1 MTKNR
6 TQGPGGP
13 AAEREAAKDVETDA
27 EKTKTSEAAPS
38 EDDRTEVDADVKS
51 EEKTDEA
58 DKTDDKTND
67 KADAEKTEVAET
79 SPEKAPGKAPE
90 KTEDRPE
97 ETSEEAS
104 VEKPV
109 DAQDE
114 ETDAATEKPV
124 DSSAPVEA
132 AEGAASDEKL
142 EKPVEKA
149 DEKVEEKTDEKT
161 DEKVEAKTEASRSS
175 FARRLLKGCFFLAVL
190 LAILAVG
197 GFFGLRHY
205 VNEVPVPVTVKT
217 ASVDVMVEEGD
228 GARRI
233 IAKMREAGLEVE
245 DWSMRAASRLHPSG
259 MGRIHAGLYRFPAG
273 VTRTGILDLLA
284 EGPVIDQQ
292 LRIPDGATIW
302 EVRAIFA
309 EGVNLKPVTRGMSEE
324 ELKSALGLS
333 DYPSLEGFFAPDTYR
348 YGSGT
353 TDLAVMKQ
361 AVARQK
367 RLLDEAWAS
376 RSEDVAV
383 RTPYEALI
391 LASIVEKETGERSD
405 RHLVSSVFHNRMKV
419 GMPLQTDPTVIYGLG
434 PAWKGRLTKQ
444 DLRSDAPYNTYRI
457 PGLPPTPISMPT
469 PASIE
474 AAVHPAESRYLYF
487 VSRGDGT
494 SEFTTNLKD
503 HNAAVRHFILRKQ
516 TTPLKLPKTTE
527 EKGPLRAQ

>member
-6 TQGPGGP
+6 TQAPTGPT
-13 AAEREAAKDVETDA
+13 ADNDARTDAETDA
-27 EKTKTSEAAPS
+27 EKTKAAETPAVTPS
-38 EDDRTEVDADVKS
+38 EDVRTEVDADVKS
-51 EEKTDEA
+51 EDKADDKMD
-58 DKTDDKTND
+58 DKTD
-67 KADAEKTEVAET
+67 
-79 SPEKAPGKAPE
+79 GE
-90 KTEDRPE
+90 KTEDAEKSPEKTE
-97 ETSEEAS
+97 ETSEE
-104 VEKPV
+104 KPV
-109 DAQDE
+109 DASLEKADATT
-114 ETDAATEKPV
+114 ETTAEPSAPAEAVLPVEKP
-124 DSSAPVEA
+124 
-132 AEGAASDEKL
+132 DEKL
-142 EKPVEKA
+142 DEKA
-149 DEKVEEKTDEKT
+149 DEKSAAKAVVTD
-161 DEKVEAKTEASRSS
+161 DGRPN
-175 FARRLLKGCFFLAVL
+175 FARRLLKGCFFLTVL
-190 LAILAVG
+190 FAILAVG

-205 VNEVPVPVTVKT
+205 MNEVPVPVTVKT
-217 ASVDVMVEEGD
+217 ATVDVMVEEGD

-361 AVARQK
+361 VVARQK

-376 RSEDVAV
+376 RSEEVAV

-444 DLRSDAPYNTYRI
+444 DLRSDTPYNTYRI
-457 PGLPPTPISMPT
+457 SGLPPTPISMPT

-474 AAVHPAESRYLYF
+474 AAVHPAASRYLYF

-503 HNAAVRHFILRKQ
+503 HNAAVRHFILRRQ
-516 TTPLKLPKTTE
+516 TTPLNLPKATD

>member
-6 TQGPGGP
+6 IQAPTGPT
-13 AAEREAAKDVETDA
+13 ADNDARTDAETDA
-27 EKTKTSEAAPS
+27 EKTKAAETPAVTPS
-38 EDDRTEVDADVKS
+38 EDVRTEVDADVKS
-51 EEKTDEA
+51 E
-58 DKTDDKTND
+58 DKTDKADDKTDNKMD
-67 KADAEKTEVAET
+67 GEKTEDAEK
-79 SPEKAPGKAPE
+79 SPE
-90 KTEDRPE
+90 KTEESPE
-97 ETSEEAS
+97 ETSEE
-104 VEKPV
+104 KPV
-109 DAQDE
+109 DAPLE
-114 ETDAATEKPV
+114 KAAAKAAATDDGRP
-124 DSSAPVEA
+124 
-132 AEGAASDEKL
+132 
-142 EKPVEKA
+142 
-149 DEKVEEKTDEKT
+149 
-161 DEKVEAKTEASRSS
+161 S

-217 ASVDVMVEEGD
+217 ATVDVMVEEGD

-324 ELKSALGLS
+324 ELKRALGLS

-376 RSEDVAV
+376 RSEEVAV

-444 DLRSDAPYNTYRI
+444 DLRSDTPYNTYRI
-457 PGLPPTPISMPT
+457 SGLPPTPISMPT

-474 AAVHPAESRYLYF
+474 AAVHPAASRYLYF

-516 TTPLKLPKTTE
+516 TTPLKLPKAAE

>member
-6 TQGPGGP
+6 TQAPTGPT
-13 AAEREAAKDVETDA
+13 ADNDARTDAETDA
-27 EKTKTSEAAPS
+27 EKTKAAETPAVTPS
-38 EDDRTEVDADVKS
+38 EDVRTEVDADVKS
-51 EEKTDEA
+51 E
-58 DKTDDKTND
+58 DKTDKADDKTD
-67 KADAEKTEVAET
+67 GAKTEDAEKSPDKAEE
-79 SPEKAPGKAPE
+79 S
-90 KTEDRPE
+90 PE
-97 ETSEEAS
+97 ETSEE
-104 VEKPV
+104 KPV
-109 DAQDE
+109 DAPLEKADATT
-114 ETDAATEKPV
+114 ETTAEPSAPAEAAPPVEKP
-124 DSSAPVEA
+124 
-132 AEGAASDEKL
+132 DEKL
-142 EKPVEKA
+142 DEKA
-149 DEKVEEKTDEKT
+149 HEKSAAKAAATD
-161 DEKVEAKTEASRSS
+161 DSRPS

-190 LAILAVG
+190 FAILAVG

-217 ASVDVMVEEGD
+217 ATVDVMVEEGD

-284 EGPVIDQQ
+284 RGPVIDQQ

-367 RLLDEAWAS
+367 RLLDEAWAR
-376 RSEDVAV
+376 RSAEVAV

-434 PAWKGRLTKQ
+434 PAWRGRLTKQ
-444 DLRSDAPYNTYRI
+444 DLRSDTPYNTYRI

-474 AAVHPAESRYLYF
+474 AAVHPAASRYLYF

-516 TTPLKLPKTTE
+516 TTPLNLPKAAD

>member
-1 MTKNR
+1 M
-6 TQGPGGP
+6 
-13 AAEREAAKDVETDA
+13 
-27 EKTKTSEAAPS
+27 
-38 EDDRTEVDADVKS
+38 EVDADVKS
-51 EEKTDEA
+51 E
-58 DKTDDKTND
+58 DKTDKADDKTD
-67 KADAEKTEVAET
+67 GAKTEDAEKSPDKAEG
-79 SPEKAPGKAPE
+79 S
-90 KTEDRPE
+90 PE
-97 ETSEEAS
+97 ETSEE
-104 VEKPV
+104 KPV
-109 DAQDE
+109 DAPLEKADATT
-114 ETDAATEKPV
+114 ETTAEPSAPAEAAPPVEKP
-124 DSSAPVEA
+124 
-132 AEGAASDEKL
+132 DEKL
-142 EKPVEKA
+142 DEKA
-149 DEKVEEKTDEKT
+149 HEKSAAKAAATD
-161 DEKVEAKTEASRSS
+161 DSRPS
-175 FARRLLKGCFFLAVL
+175 FARRLLKGCFSLAVL
-190 LAILAVG
+190 FAILAVG

-217 ASVDVMVEEGD
+217 ATVDVMVEEGD

-376 RSEDVAV
+376 RSAEVAV

-434 PAWKGRLTKQ
+434 PAWRGRLTKQ
-444 DLRSDAPYNTYRI
+444 DLRSDTPYNTYRI

-474 AAVHPAESRYLYF
+474 AAVHPAASRYLYF

-516 TTPLKLPKTTE
+516 TTPLNLPKAAD

>member
-6 TQGPGGP
+6 TQAPTGST
-13 AAEREAAKDVETDA
+13 ADNDARTDA
-27 EKTKTSEAAPS
+27 EKTKAAETLAVTPS
-38 EDDRTEVDADVKS
+38 EDVRTEVDADVKS
-51 EEKTDEA
+51 E
-58 DKTDDKTND
+58 DKTDKADDKTD
-67 KADAEKTEVAET
+67 GAKTEDAEKSPDKAEE
-79 SPEKAPGKAPE
+79 S
-90 KTEDRPE
+90 PE
-97 ETSEEAS
+97 ETSEERPVDATTETTAEPS
-104 VEKPV
+104 APAEAAPPVEKP
-109 DAQDE
+109 
-114 ETDAATEKPV
+114 
-124 DSSAPVEA
+124 
-132 AEGAASDEKL
+132 DEKL
-142 EKPVEKA
+142 DEKA
-149 DEKVEEKTDEKT
+149 DEKSAAKAAATD
-161 DEKVEAKTEASRSS
+161 DGRPS

-190 LAILAVG
+190 FAILAVG

-233 IAKMREAGLEVE
+233 IAKMRDAGLEVE

-324 ELKSALGLS
+324 ELKRALGLS

-444 DLRSDAPYNTYRI
+444 DLRSDTPYNTYRI
-457 PGLPPTPISMPT
+457 SGLPPTPISMPT

-474 AAVHPAESRYLYF
+474 AAVHPAASRYLYF

-516 TTPLKLPKTTE
+516 TTPLKLPKAAE

>member
-6 TQGPGGP
+6 IQAPTGPT
-13 AAEREAAKDVETDA
+13 ADNDARTDAETDA
-27 EKTKTSEAAPS
+27 EKTKAAETPS
-38 EDDRTEVDADVKS
+38 EDVRTEVDADVKS
-51 EEKTDEA
+51 EDKTDKA
-58 DKTDDKTND
+58 DDKTDDKTD
-67 KADAEKTEVAET
+67 GAKTEDAEK
-79 SPEKAPGKAPE
+79 SPE
-90 KTEDRPE
+90 KTEESPE
-97 ETSEEAS
+97 ETSEE
-104 VEKPV
+104 KPV
-109 DAQDE
+109 DAPLEKADATT
-114 ETDAATEKPV
+114 ETTAEPSAPAEAAPPVEKP
-124 DSSAPVEA
+124 
-132 AEGAASDEKL
+132 DEKL
-142 EKPVEKA
+142 DEKA
-149 DEKVEEKTDEKT
+149 DEKSVAKAAATD
-161 DEKVEAKTEASRSS
+161 DGRPS

-190 LAILAVG
+190 FAILAVG

-217 ASVDVMVEEGD
+217 ATVDVMVEEGD

-324 ELKSALGLS
+324 ELKRALGLS

-376 RSEDVAV
+376 RSEEAAV

-444 DLRSDAPYNTYRI
+444 DLRSDTPYNTYRI

-474 AAVHPAESRYLYF
+474 AAVHPAASRYLYF

-516 TTPLKLPKTTE
+516 TTPLNLPKAAD

>member
-6 TQGPGGP
+6 TQAPTGST
-13 AAEREAAKDVETDA
+13 ADNDARTDA
-27 EKTKTSEAAPS
+27 EKTKAAETLAVTPS
-38 EDDRTEVDADVKS
+38 EDVRTEVDADVKS
-51 EEKTDEA
+51 E
-58 DKTDDKTND
+58 DKTDKADDKTD
-67 KADAEKTEVAET
+67 GAKTEDAEKSPDKAEE
-79 SPEKAPGKAPE
+79 S
-90 KTEDRPE
+90 PE
-97 ETSEEAS
+97 ETSEERPVDATTETTAEPS
-104 VEKPV
+104 APAEAAPPVEKP
-109 DAQDE
+109 
-114 ETDAATEKPV
+114 
-124 DSSAPVEA
+124 
-132 AEGAASDEKL
+132 DEKL
-142 EKPVEKA
+142 DEKA
-149 DEKVEEKTDEKT
+149 DEKSAAKAAATD
-161 DEKVEAKTEASRSS
+161 DGRPS

-190 LAILAVG
+190 FAILAVG

-233 IAKMREAGLEVE
+233 IAKMRDAGLEVE

-324 ELKSALGLS
+324 ELKRALGLS

-444 DLRSDAPYNTYRI
+444 DLRSDTPYNTYRI
-457 PGLPPTPISMPT
+457 SGLPPTPISMPT

-474 AAVHPAESRYLYF
+474 AAVHPAASRYLYF

-516 TTPLKLPKTTE
+516 TTPLNLPKAADET
-527 EKGPLRAQ
+527 GPLRAR

>member
-6 TQGPGGP
+6 TQGPTGP
-13 AAEREAAKDVETDA
+13 TADNDARTDA
-27 EKTKTSEAAPS
+27 EKTKAAETSAVTPS
-38 EDDRTEVDADVKS
+38 EDVRTEVDADVKS
-51 EEKTDEA
+51 E
-58 DKTDDKTND
+58 DKTDKADDKTD
-67 KADAEKTEVAET
+67 GAKTEDAEKSPDKAEE
-79 SPEKAPGKAPE
+79 S
-90 KTEDRPE
+90 PE
-97 ETSEEAS
+97 ETSEE
-104 VEKPV
+104 KPV
-109 DAQDE
+109 DAPLEKADATT
-114 ETDAATEKPV
+114 ETTAEPSAPAEAAPPVEKP
-124 DSSAPVEA
+124 
-132 AEGAASDEKL
+132 DEKL
-142 EKPVEKA
+142 DEKA
-149 DEKVEEKTDEKT
+149 HEKSAAKAAATD
-161 DEKVEAKTEASRSS
+161 DSRPS

-190 LAILAVG
+190 FAILAVG

-217 ASVDVMVEEGD
+217 ATVDVMVEEGD

-284 EGPVIDQQ
+284 RGPVIDQQ

-376 RSEDVAV
+376 RSAEVAV

-434 PAWKGRLTKQ
+434 PAWRGRLTKQ
-444 DLRSDAPYNTYRI
+444 DLRSDTPYNTYRI

-474 AAVHPAESRYLYF
+474 AAVHPAASRYLYF

-516 TTPLKLPKTTE
+516 TTPLNLPKAAD

>member
-6 TQGPGGP
+6 TQAPTGPT
-13 AAEREAAKDVETDA
+13 ADNDARTDAETDA
-27 EKTKTSEAAPS
+27 EKTKAAETPAVTPS
-38 EDDRTEVDADVKS
+38 EDVRTEVDADVKS
-51 EEKTDEA
+51 E
-58 DKTDDKTND
+58 DKTDKADDKTD
-67 KADAEKTEVAET
+67 GAKTEDAEKSPDKAEE
-79 SPEKAPGKAPE
+79 S
-90 KTEDRPE
+90 PE
-97 ETSEEAS
+97 ETSEE
-104 VEKPV
+104 KPV
-109 DAQDE
+109 DAPLEKADATT
-114 ETDAATEKPV
+114 ETTAEPSAPAEAAPPVEKP
-124 DSSAPVEA
+124 
-132 AEGAASDEKL
+132 DEKL
-142 EKPVEKA
+142 DEKA
-149 DEKVEEKTDEKT
+149 HEKSAAKAAATD
-161 DEKVEAKTEASRSS
+161 DSRPS

-190 LAILAVG
+190 FAILAVG

-217 ASVDVMVEEGD
+217 ATVDVMVEEGD

-284 EGPVIDQQ
+284 RGPVIDQQ

-376 RSEDVAV
+376 RSAEVAV

-434 PAWKGRLTKQ
+434 PAWRGRLTKQ
-444 DLRSDAPYNTYRI
+444 DLRSDTPYNTYRI

-474 AAVHPAESRYLYF
+474 AAVHPAASRYLYF

-516 TTPLKLPKTTE
+516 TTPLNLPKAAD

>member
-6 TQGPGGP
+6 TQGPI
-13 AAEREAAKDVETDA
+13 ADNEAEKDVENDA
-27 EKTKTSEAAPS
+27 GKATESAPA
-38 EDDRTEVDADVKS
+38 EDVRTEVKTDVDRTNLEKTVEKVDEEADEKADATSDKEAEPVETAEPVVATDEKS
-51 EEKTDEA
+51 EEKSEGETDGTEGPRESDSPPEA
-58 DKTDDKTND
+58 L
-67 KADAEKTEVAET
+67 EKAET
-79 SPEKAPGKAPE
+79 S
-90 KTEDRPE
+90 
-97 ETSEEAS
+97 ETSEDAGKSPKAVAPDMRDAPAAVENS
-104 VEKPV
+104 VVK
-109 DAQDE
+109 
-114 ETDAATEKPV
+114 TEKP
-124 DSSAPVEA
+124 A
-132 AEGAASDEKL
+132 
-142 EKPVEKA
+142 
-149 DEKVEEKTDEKT
+149 
-161 DEKVEAKTEASRSS
+161 RSNSPS
-175 FARRLLKGCFFLAVL
+175 FARRLLKGCLVAAVL

-205 VNEVPVPVTVKT
+205 VNTVPVPVTVKT
-217 ASVDVMVEEGD
+217 ATVDVMVEEGD

-245 DWSMRAASRLHPSG
+245 DWSLRAASRLHTSG

-284 EGPVIDQQ
+284 RGPVIDQQ

-376 RSEDVAV
+376 RSAEVAV

-434 PAWKGRLTKQ
+434 PAWRGRLTKQ
-444 DLRSDAPYNTYRI
+444 DLRSDTPYNTYRI

-474 AAVHPAESRYLYF
+474 AAVHPAASRYLYF

-516 TTPLKLPKTTE
+516 TTPLNLPKAAD

>member
-6 TQGPGGP
+6 TQAPTGPT
-13 AAEREAAKDVETDA
+13 ADNDARTDAETDA
-27 EKTKTSEAAPS
+27 EKTKAAETPTVTPS
-38 EDDRTEVDADVKS
+38 EDVRTEVDADVKS
-51 EEKTDEA
+51 E
-58 DKTDDKTND
+58 DKTDNKTD
-67 KADAEKTEVAET
+67 
-79 SPEKAPGKAPE
+79 GE
-90 KTEDRPE
+90 KTEDAEKSSEKTEESPE
-97 ETSEEAS
+97 ETSEE
-104 VEKPV
+104 KPV
-109 DAQDE
+109 DA
-114 ETDAATEKPV
+114 P
-124 DSSAPVEA
+124 
-132 AEGAASDEKL
+132 L
-142 EKPVEKA
+142 EKAAAKA
-149 DEKVEEKTDEKT
+149 VVTD
-161 DEKVEAKTEASRSS
+161 DGRPN
-175 FARRLLKGCFFLAVL
+175 FARRLLKGCFFLTVL
-190 LAILAVG
+190 FAILAVG

-205 VNEVPVPVTVKT
+205 MNEVPVPVTVKT
-217 ASVDVMVEEGD
+217 ATVDVMVEEGD

-233 IAKMREAGLEVE
+233 IAKMRDAGLEVE

-324 ELKSALGLS
+324 ELKRALGLS

-376 RSEDVAV
+376 RSEEVAV

-444 DLRSDAPYNTYRI
+444 DLRSDTPYNTYRI
-457 PGLPPTPISMPT
+457 SGLPPTPISMPT

-474 AAVHPAESRYLYF
+474 AAVHPAASRYLYF

-516 TTPLKLPKTTE
+516 TTPLNLPKAAD

>member
-6 TQGPGGP
+6 TQAPTGPT
-13 AAEREAAKDVETDA
+13 ADNDARTDA
-27 EKTKTSEAAPS
+27 EKTKAAETSAVTPS
-38 EDDRTEVDADVKS
+38 EDVRMEVDADVKS
-51 EEKTDEA
+51 E
-58 DKTDDKTND
+58 DKTDKADDKTD
-67 KADAEKTEVAET
+67 GAKTEDAEKSPDKAEG
-79 SPEKAPGKAPE
+79 S
-90 KTEDRPE
+90 PE
-97 ETSEEAS
+97 ETSEE
-104 VEKPV
+104 KPV
-109 DAQDE
+109 DAPLEKADATT
-114 ETDAATEKPV
+114 ETTAEPSAPAEAAPPVEKP
-124 DSSAPVEA
+124 
-132 AEGAASDEKL
+132 DEKL
-142 EKPVEKA
+142 DEKA
-149 DEKVEEKTDEKT
+149 HEKSAAKAAATD
-161 DEKVEAKTEASRSS
+161 DSRPS
-175 FARRLLKGCFFLAVL
+175 FARRLLKGCFSLAVL
-190 LAILAVG
+190 FAILAVG

-217 ASVDVMVEEGD
+217 ATVDVMVEEGD

-376 RSEDVAV
+376 RSAEVAV

-434 PAWKGRLTKQ
+434 PAWRGRLTKQ
-444 DLRSDAPYNTYRI
+444 DLRSDTPYNTYRI

-474 AAVHPAESRYLYF
+474 AAVHPAASRYLYF

-516 TTPLKLPKTTE
+516 TTPLNLPKAAD

>member
-1 MTKNR
+1 MKRAPRIFHPLNCAHYPTNARNNPRRRKPLAVTKNR
-6 TQGPGGP
+6 TQAPIGPT
-13 AAEREAAKDVETDA
+13 ADNDARTDAETDA
-27 EKTKTSEAAPS
+27 EKMKAAETPAVTPS
-38 EDDRTEVDADVKS
+38 EDVRTEVDADVKS
-51 EEKTDEA
+51 E
-58 DKTDDKTND
+58 DKTDNKTD
-67 KADAEKTEVAET
+67 GEKTEDAEK
-79 SPEKAPGKAPE
+79 SPE
-90 KTEDRPE
+90 KTEESPE
-97 ETSEEAS
+97 ETSEE
-104 VEKPV
+104 KPV
-109 DAQDE
+109 DAPLE
-114 ETDAATEKPV
+114 KAAAKAAATDDGRP
-124 DSSAPVEA
+124 
-132 AEGAASDEKL
+132 
-142 EKPVEKA
+142 
-149 DEKVEEKTDEKT
+149 
-161 DEKVEAKTEASRSS
+161 S

-217 ASVDVMVEEGD
+217 ATVDVMVEEGD

-324 ELKSALGLS
+324 ELKRALGLS

-376 RSEDVAV
+376 RSEEVAV

-444 DLRSDAPYNTYRI
+444 DLRSDTPYNTYRI
-457 PGLPPTPISMPT
+457 SGLPPTPISMPT

-474 AAVHPAESRYLYF
+474 AAVHPAASRYLYF

-516 TTPLKLPKTTE
+516 TTPLKLPKAAE